1 MSREVKR
8 LKAATAET
16 RRRYPA
22 QPVVG
27 VGAVVVRRGR
37 VLMVERGRAPM
48 KGYWSLPGG
57 VVKPGERLRDG
68 IRREVKEETGIEV
81 QPLGVG
87 EVFER
92 LLRDGRGRVEYH
104 YVLID
109 YLCRAVGGRLRAAD
123 DANSAR
129 WIPLDDLGRYA
140 VTAGTLEVVRKVVR
154 RGRQG
159 LLGT

>member
-1 MSREVKR
+1 MG
-8 LKAATAET
+8 
-16 RRRYPA
+16 RRYPA
-22 QPVVG
+22 RPVVG
-27 VGAVVVRRGR
+27 VGAVVVRRGC

-57 VVKPGERLRDG
+57 VLNPGELLQDG
-68 IRREVKEETGIEV
+68 VRREVKEETGIEV
-81 QPLGVG
+81 RPLGVG

-92 LLRDGRGRVEYH
+92 LLRDRRGRLLYH

-123 DANSAR
+123 DASSAR
-129 WIPLDDLGRYA
+129 WIRLEDLNRYPI
-140 VTAGTLEVVRKVVR
+140 TAGTMEVILRVVR
-154 RGRQG
+154 RGRRG